1 MDIKVSL
8 KIEGLEPLACA
19 INNLATAYS
28 NSGAAAAAVID
39 KASKASKTKPAAEV
53 KAEDPKSASV
63 EQTSTTSAPVTTTEN
78 LATSAP
84 TVSPTEGKPAD
95 TPAASATEASA
106 ESQAPA
112 ATGTA
117 TASPS
122 KSISDEDLRAAAGE
136 AAKRDKQK
144 VKDLVAKY
152 APNVSAIPAEVRAD
166 FLKELAAV

>member
-1 MDIKVSL
+1 MDIKVTL
-8 KIEGLEPLACA
+8 KIEGLEPLASS

-53 KAEDPKSASV
+53 KAEDLRPAHI
-63 EQTSTTSAPVTTTEN
+63 QPVNTATTT
-78 LATSAP
+78 
-84 TVSPTEGKPAD
+84 
-95 TPAASATEASA
+95 

-112 ATGTA
+112 ATESATESPSEGKSEGQTTAETPSATTTKDTA
-117 TASPS
+117 TA
-122 KSISDEDLRAAAGE
+122 SISDEDLRAAAGE
-136 AAKRDKQK
+136 AAKRDKLK